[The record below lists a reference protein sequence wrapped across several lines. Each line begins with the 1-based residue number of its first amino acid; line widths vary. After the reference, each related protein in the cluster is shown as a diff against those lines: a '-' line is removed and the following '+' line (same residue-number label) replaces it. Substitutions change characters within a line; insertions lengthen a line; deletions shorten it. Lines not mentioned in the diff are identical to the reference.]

1 MAEKLHVTIDRE
13 NDGKREGT
21 HEFSVELA
29 DTGDAAPN
37 HDWIPFHLEVEAS
50 VEGVWYKFL
59 GDVPDHSAL
68 TAYNNFQESEQAWVW
83 FEIGNMLAESRI
95 KLCRARG
102 YKEIEKEFGAGTENR
117 DNRLRTVH
125 IEKMDELHQALRNIK
140 KLEDLVLRVIFE
152 GVGRAVPGIDTSNA
166 QWERKLTV
174 EGVRNGIA
182 KREGNAVLR
191 SLADDEY
198 DQLTRIV
205 SDLEHDKFTE
215 MAQIWTYRHE
225 LEHRMPRSVDYAE
238 MYPYYKPGQSPDW
251 RFMDLFQ
258 ASVTV
263 YEHYFGVLQRL
274 ATLALSNHPLA
285 RP

>member
-1 MAEKLHVTIDRE
+1 MAETLRVTIDRE
-13 NDGKREGT
+13 TDGKREGVN
-21 HEFSVELA
+21 EFSVELA

-37 HDWIPFHLEVEAS
+37 NDWIPFHLEVEAR
-50 VEGVWYKFL
+50 VEGLWYKFL

-68 TAYNNFQESEQAWVW
+68 TAYRNFQESEQGWIW
-83 FEIGNMLAESRI
+83 FEIGNMLAEARI

-102 YKEIEKEFGAGTENR
+102 YKEVEKEFGAGAENR

-140 KLEDLVLRVIFE
+140 KLEDLILRLIFE

-166 QWERKLTV
+166 QWERRLTV
-174 EGVRNGIA
+174 ERVGKGIA
-182 KREGNAVLR
+182 KREDNPVLK
-191 SLADDEY
+191 SLADVEY
-198 DQLTRIV
+198 DLLNGIV
-205 SDLEHDKFTE
+205 DDLAHNKFTE
-215 MAQIWTYRHE
+215 MAQVWTYRHE

-251 RFMDLFQ
+251 QFMDLFQ
-258 ASVTV
+258 ASVRV
-263 YEHYFGVLQRL
+263 YEHYFDVLQRL